1 MTHYDLHCHS
11 TASDGAL
18 SPEDLVK
25 RAVAQGVEVLALTD
39 HDGTEGI
46 VAAQQAADALPI
58 QLIHGVEISVT
69 WRHKTLHIVGLNID
83 INHAELQAGLASL
96 RAYRLQ
102 RAMLIARRLE
112 QAGIAGAFNGASRYA
127 SETMLGRL
135 HFAQFLVD
143 AGHAKDT
150 KDVFKR
156 YLVRGKPGYVPGEWV
171 DLTSAVHWIT
181 AAGGQAVLAHPA
193 RYKMTRMQLRK
204 LLTDFIDCGGVGIEV
219 CSGNQHGDE
228 VKHLAAV
235 AKEFNLFASC
245 GSDFHTPEQSW
256 TELGRIA
263 TLPDS
268 VTPIWSLWG

>member
-18 SPEDLVK
+18 PPETLVK
-25 RAVAQGVEVLALTD
+25 RAVEQGVKVLALTD

-46 VAAQQAADALPI
+46 MAAQQAADVLPI

-69 WRHKTLHIVGLNID
+69 WQRKTLHIIGLNID
-83 INHAELQAGLASL
+83 INHPQLQAGLASL

-102 RAMLIARRLE
+102 RAMLIAQRLE
-112 QAGIAGAFNGASRYA
+112 QANIKGAFEGASRYA

-143 AGHAKDT
+143 AGHASDT
-150 KDVFKR
+150 KEVFKK
-156 YLVRGKPGYVPGEWV
+156 YLVRGKPGYVPGEWT
-171 DLTSAVHWIT
+171 DLAAAVNWIT
-181 AAGGQAVLAHPA
+181 AAGGHAVIAHPA
-193 RYKMTRMQLRK
+193 RYKMTRTQLRK
-204 LLTDFIDCGGVGIEV
+204 MLTDFIDCGGEGIEV

-235 AKEFNLFASC
+235 AKEFNLVASC

-256 TELGRIA
+256 TELGRISP
-263 TLPDS
+263 LPDS
-268 VTPIWSLWG
+268 VTPVWTLWE